1 MTSICLLGK
10 DCRGLGVDG
19 ASNMLGHMRGCA
31 AIVKRDFPRA
41 KEVHCFNHR
50 LNLALSKSCDLA
62 GIKLAMA
69 VISETYTFIYKSTNR
84 RLRFTK
90 IVDHA
95 CAEGQHRRKL
105 VQLCPTRWVE
115 RHDAVI
121 VFVEFL
127 PLIALFLEEEV
138 KYDSKASMLLGN
150 LQEPRVIVGLV
161 VAESVLAHS
170 VTVSKK
176 LQAEDGNLILG
187 YELVKDVEVAIAK
200 MRESEIH
207 FSNLFEKAEGLLRT
221 IGSTHD
227 RIFVPRL
234 CGRQTQRI
242 NVPHTSPEEFFRRS
256 VYIPFLDHVLSELRH
271 RFSDNTMPKLLHLR
285 ELLKGSHATK
295 ALILLAADD
304 EDVQAT
310 LLGAEID
317 RWILTAPLFTSVEE
331 ALIFSNTKL
340 FPEVG
345 RLLEVLLT
353 LPVTNAE
360 AERSFSVLRRVK
372 TYLRSTMVEQRL
384 NSLALLAVHRE
395 LDIPVDEV
403 IECFARKKRRLLLC

>member
-1 MTSICLLGK
+1 
-10 DCRGLGVDG
+10 
-19 ASNMLGHMRGCA
+19 
-31 AIVKRDFPRA
+31 
-41 KEVHCFNHR
+41 
-50 LNLALSKSCDLA
+50 
-62 GIKLAMA
+62 
-69 VISETYTFIYKSTNR
+69 
-84 RLRFTK
+84 
-90 IVDHA
+90 
-95 CAEGQHRRKL
+95 
-105 VQLCPTRWVE
+105 
-115 RHDAVI
+115 
-121 VFVEFL
+121 
-127 PLIALFLEEEV
+127 
-138 KYDSKASMLLGN
+138 
-150 LQEPRVIVGLV
+150 
-161 VAESVLAHS
+161 
-170 VTVSKK
+170 
-176 LQAEDGNLILG
+176 
-187 YELVKDVEVAIAK
+187 
-200 MRESEIH
+200 
-207 FSNLFEKAEGLLRT
+207 
-221 IGSTHD
+221 
-227 RIFVPRL
+227 
-234 CGRQTQRI
+234 
-242 NVPHTSPEEFFRRS
+242 
-256 VYIPFLDHVLSELRH
+256 VLSELRH